1 MKLYNSPIHM
11 KLLTI
16 ALVLGLSACASKK
29 TTETDPAAEAAKN
42 ANTNTVS
49 TQGTDDG
56 SVSTTTNPNSN
67 SLDGMSESDLAQLL
81 NQKEFFFAF
90 DSFAVDSRSEKAIL
104 AHGKFLAKTPSASV
118 RLEGHTDE
126 RGTREYN
133 LALGERRAKSVN
145 QILLSGGARSSQ
157 IEVITF
163 GEEKPKAQG
172 SDESAYA
179 QNRRVDIEYTV
190 GRP

>member
-1 MKLYNSPIHM
+1 MKPFNSPTHI

-29 TTETDPAAEAAKN
+29 TTETDPAAETPKN
-42 ANTNTVS
+42 TTTETVS

-56 SVSTTTNPNSN
+56 SVSTVTNSN
-67 SLDGMSESDLAQLL
+67 SSSLDGMSESELAQLL
-81 NQKEFFFAF
+81 NQKEFFFAY
-90 DSFAVDSRSEKAIL
+90 DSFTVDSKSEMAIL
-104 AHGKFLAKTPSASV
+104 AHARFLNKTPSASV

-133 LALGERRAKSVN
+133 LALGERRAKSVS
-145 QILLSGGARSSQ
+145 QILLGGGARSSQ
-157 IEVITF
+157 IEVITY

-172 SDESAYA
+172 TDEGAYA